1 MSEFTGWLLD
11 LYEDAQDG
19 VRVWVLG
26 EDGQRR
32 CLRHTF
38 PITFYAA
45 GPPERLREAWRYLRT
60 QPERVRLE
68 RLQRDDLFSG
78 PKTVLA
84 VQVGSPAIQWGVF
97 QGLAQRFPDLDYY
110 DADIPL
116 ALRFGAAYEVFP
128 LARCRV
134 TAGADDR
141 LLHIAALD
149 SRWELD
155 PSPPPLRIL
164 TIAPDQ
170 DPFHAAPAHLVVH
183 TGRLVYRLALEPP
196 RPLLVSLGAILRRHD
211 PDLLLTN
218 WGDTWLFPH
227 LFKLSKACGIPFNP
241 NRDPERAALQIK
253 ERSFFTYGQVV
264 YRGQQTHLY
273 GRWHIDQLN
282 AMMYGEYRLQG
293 VLEQARVTGLPV
305 QEIARKSPGSGITAM
320 QMQTALRRGVLVP
333 YQKQEA
339 EQFKSALD
347 LIQADS
353 GGLVYQ
359 PLVGLH
365 EHVAEIDFVSMYPSI
380 MAHFNISPETVG
392 VYGQEA
398 QPIPQIGI
406 RVKQEPLGLV
416 PETLQPLLDMR
427 LAIKGRLAALE
438 RHDCRYGPYKARASA
453 LKWLLVV
460 CFGYLG
466 YKNARFGRIES
477 HQAVTAYSREI
488 LLQAKETA
496 EELGFTVLHM
506 YVDGLWVQKP
516 GHSKAIDF
524 QPLLEAVASK
534 TRLPI
539 ALEGVYRWV
548 MFLPSRVDARLPV
561 ANRYFGVF
569 QDGSIKMRGI
579 EARRHDSAEF
589 VAATQL
595 QMLERMAQAPDAASL
610 AGCLP
615 DILALL
621 RRRMADLR
629 LGRVPLERLLVSQTL
644 SRELAEYRT
653 PSPAARAAAQL
664 EAHGKRLRP
673 GQRIRFVYILGKP
686 GVRAWDLPAPPDP
699 ATVDVKVY
707 QKLLLRAAASALA
720 PLGLDEAQI
729 ELRLRGYTLPE
740 MLLRGRGREKI
751 NRQGAK
757 TPSLRAEN
765 NERTARREEEIT
777 ALRVGS

>member
-1 MSEFTGWLLD
+1 MMSESTGWLLD
-11 LYEDAQDG
+11 VYEDTEQG
-19 VRVWVLG
+19 LKVWLLD
-26 EDGQRR
+26 EDGRRR
-32 CLRHTF
+32 CLRHAF
-38 PITFYAA
+38 AITFYAA
-45 GPPERLREAWRYLRT
+45 GPAERLREAWRYLRR
-60 QPERVRLE
+60 QPARVRLE
-68 RLQRDDLFSG
+68 RAQREDLFSG

-84 VQVGSPAIQWGVF
+84 VQVHNAAAQFGLF
-97 QGLAQRFPDLDYY
+97 QELARRFPDLDYY

-116 ALRFGAAYEVFP
+116 ALRFGAAYGVFP
-128 LARCRV
+128 LARCQV
-134 TAGADDR
+134 TTDTDDQ
-141 LLHIAALD
+141 LQHIAALD

-164 TIAPDQ
+164 TIMPDV
-170 DPFHAAPAHLVVH
+170 DPFHAAPAHLLLR
-183 TGRLVYRLALEPP
+183 TERASYRLGLEHP
-196 RPLLVSLGAILRRHD
+196 RPLLVNLAAILSRHD

-218 WGDTWLFPH
+218 WGDTWLFPY
-227 LFKLSKACGIPFNP
+227 LFKLSEACGIPFNP
-241 NRDPERAALQIK
+241 NRDTSREVLQIK
-253 ERSFFTYGQVV
+253 ERSYFTYGQVV

-333 YQKQEA
+333 YQKQQA

-347 LIQADS
+347 LIQADW

-406 RVKQEPLGLV
+406 RVKQDRQGLV
-416 PETLQPLLDMR
+416 PETLRPLLEMR
-427 LAIKGRLAALE
+427 LAIKERLATLE
-438 RHDCRYGPYKARASA
+438 RHDCRYAPYKARASA

-477 HQAVTAYSREI
+477 HQAVTAYAREI

-506 YVDGLWVQKP
+506 YVDGLWVHRP
-516 GHSKAIDF
+516 GARAVPDF
-524 QPLLEAVASK
+524 QPLLEAIAQN

-539 ALEGVYRWV
+539 ALEGIYRWV

-569 QDGSIKMRGI
+569 QDGSIKVRGI
-579 EARRHDSAEF
+579 EARRHDSAPF
-589 VAATQL
+589 VAGA
-595 QMLERMAQAPDAASL
+595 QMEVLERLALAPEAGAL
-610 AGCLP
+610 PGCLP

-621 RRRMADLR
+621 RRRLAQLR
-629 LGRVPLERLLVSQTL
+629 AGRVPLEQLLVSQTL

-664 EAHGKRLRP
+664 EALGKHLRP
-673 GQRIRFVYILGKP
+673 GQRIRFIYTRGKP
-686 GVRAWDLPAPPDP
+686 GVRAWDLPTPPDP
-699 ATVDVKVY
+699 ATVDVSVY
-707 QKLLLRAAASALA
+707 QKLLLRAVSAALQ
-720 PLGLDEAQI
+720 PLGLDEAEIQMR
-729 ELRLRGYTLPE
+729 LDGCRQPVMRLRSRKT
-740 MLLRGRGREKI
+740 RGKGIGDRGKWLVAS
-751 NRQGAK
+751 G
-757 TPSLRAEN
+757 
-765 NERTARREEEIT
+765 
-777 ALRVGS
+777 